1 MTNMS
6 NHSTTRRPSSQV
18 PSITINY
25 SRMIARQLSLQER
38 ELWRLL
44 KGTGINYESFLDD
57 NLLLSKQEQLLIM
70 ANAMEIS
77 GKPEYGLQLGKALTL
92 PMHGPFGFLASSAP
106 NLGTAIQDAQNFL
119 PSRVSFT
126 RLVVEQSGENQ
137 ICHYKIDAPAG
148 TSNALYRCAME
159 CLVLSLNSLI
169 EFVLGRP
176 LTEGRIYL
184 EYPTPTYHE
193 KYRDHLHCPITF
205 GATESKL
212 VFPAD
217 LMLTANTSPDPRCY
231 EFAYRQCQQ
240 QLEQFEATTNKITD
254 RVRKLFLSY
263 PPGQLSEV
271 TAAKLSYVS
280 RRTLVRR
287 LEAESTSFRELK
299 ENHLANLATD
309 YLKDTEFSV
318 EVIATM
324 LNYHDGSSFRRA
336 FKRWHNVTPEDY
348 RQRNKRGENN

>member
-44 KGTGINYESFLDD
+44 KGTGINYESSLDD
-57 NLLLSKQEQLLIM
+57 NLLLSKQEQLQIM

-77 GKPEYGLQLGKALTL
+77 GKPEYGLQLGKSLTL

>member
-1 MTNMS
+1 MTKITGN
-6 NHSTTRRPSSQV
+6 NTRQHTDQP

-57 NLLLSKQEQLLIM
+57 NLLLSKQEQLQIM
-70 ANAMEIS
+70 ANAIDIS
-77 GKPEYGLQLGKALTL
+77 GKPEYGLQLGHALTL
-92 PMHGPFGFLASSAP
+92 PMHGPFGFLASSTP

-126 RLVVEQSGENQ
+126 HLMIERSGDNQ
-137 ICHYKIDAPAG
+137 VCHYKIDAPTG
-148 TSNALYRCAME
+148 TSTALYRCAME

-176 LTEGRIYL
+176 LTEGEIYL
-184 EYPTPTYHE
+184 KYPAPTYHE
-193 KYRDHLHCPITF
+193 KYHDHLHCPIIF
-205 GATESKL
+205 GASESKL
-212 VFPAD
+212 VFPAE

-254 RVRKLFLSY
+254 RIRKLFLSY

-280 RRTLVRR
+280 KRTLVRR
-287 LEAESTSFRELK
+287 LEAEGTSFRELK

-318 EVIATM
+318 EAIATM

-348 RQRNKRGENN
+348 RQRNKRSENH